1 MEDIK
6 YEGLMGILSEIKKGV
21 SVIQMNNKVNE
32 NQQVNQP
39 VSKEEIEKIV
49 HEKGSVMATF
59 IELKIK
65 QQMEN
70 QTNAINKKLSAM
82 PVSANGSFPPL
93 MKIAFFGFEFLR
105 TSVVIFILSVVV
117 FWSLIMNIKQ
127 MDNYKVL
134 KTRCNQLNEYVI
146 HLQKTEK
153 TEKEK
158 GNKVK

>member
-1 MEDIK
+1 MEDVK
-6 YEGLMGILSEIKKGV
+6 YEGLMGILFEIKKGV

-49 HEKGSVMATF
+49 HEKVSVMATF

-70 QTNAINKKLSAM
+70 QTNAINKKLSAL
-82 PVSANGSFPPL
+82 PVSANGSFPPPK
-93 MKIAFFGFEFLR
+93 KITFFGFEFLR
-105 TSVVIFILSVVV
+105 TSVVIFILSVAIS
-117 FWSLIMNIKQ
+117 WSLVMNIKQ
-127 MDNYKVL
+127 IDSNKVL
-134 KTRCNQLNEYVI
+134 KIQCNQLNEYVI
-146 HLQKTEK
+146 HLQKAEK
-153 TEKEK
+153 TDKEK